1 MALSEDQRAMLQL
14 LLERGQSYA
23 DIGSLLG
30 LGTDEVRARA
40 RAALTEMGGEDPD
53 RQVGLTDYLL
63 GQADP
68 IGRADAVRHLGADAE
83 DHALASKLLA
93 QLRLVAPE
101 AELPELP
108 AQRGRSA
115 PRGQPARPAPA
126 AGGVGPPDATAA
138 RPGFF
143 ESLSQRQRQLIA
155 ALLAGGIVAIAAVLA
170 IAGVFNGG
178 DSDEPS
184 TTAQSTNPETVT
196 RAILEPPNGGRARGV
211 AIFGRVQNQ
220 PVLQISVA
228 GLRPSPEGRSYV
240 VWLTGPADA
249 TEAGRGCSGDL
260 CAFPLSRETV
270 GKKGTVNGLAPL
282 PTQLI
287 TFLQRCRT
295 PGNPRGCETF
305 DAIEVSL
312 ADDADVQDALRVAQQ
327 RTRFPEYVGETALS
341 GEVVGPGFGA
351 ATNAGVD
358 SGGGSSGG

>member
-14 LLERGQSYA
+14 LLERGQSYG
-23 DIGSLLG
+23 DIGALLG

-53 RQVGLTDYLL
+53 REVGLTDYLL

-68 IGRADAVRHLGADAE
+68 IGRADAVRHLGADA
-83 DHALASKLLA
+83 DDRALASKLLA
-93 QLRLVAPE
+93 QLRLVAPD

-108 AQRGRSA
+108 AQRGRAA
-115 PRGQPARPAPA
+115 PRGQRARPAPA
-126 AGGVGPPDATAA
+126 AGAAGSRSPEATAA
-138 RPGFF
+138 GPGFF
-143 ESLSQRQRQLIA
+143 ESLSRRQRQLIA

-170 IAGVFNGG
+170 VAGAFDGG

-211 AIFGRVQNQ
+211 AIFGRVQNE
-220 PVLQISVA
+220 PVLQISIA
-228 GLRPSPEGRSYV
+228 GLQASPERRSYV
-240 VWLTGPADA
+240 VWLTGPAVA

-260 CAFPLSRETV
+260 CAFPLSREKV

-295 PGNPRGCETF
+295 AGKPRGCETF
-305 DAIEVSL
+305 DTIQVSL
-312 ADDADVQDALRVAQQ
+312 ADDAEVEDALRVAQQ
-327 RTRFPEYVGETALS
+327 RTSFPEYVGETALS

-351 ATNAGVD
+351 VTN
-358 SGGGSSGG
+358 SGGGSGG